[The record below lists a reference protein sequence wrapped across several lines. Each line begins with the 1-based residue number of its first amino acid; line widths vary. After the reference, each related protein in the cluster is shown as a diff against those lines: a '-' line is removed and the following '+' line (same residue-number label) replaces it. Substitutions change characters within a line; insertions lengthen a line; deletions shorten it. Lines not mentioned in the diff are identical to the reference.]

1 MSLEATCSCHRVGCN
16 ALLAAVRVGRDVLH
30 VDTQAHA
37 DGEVALFAGDYLR
50 VTPEHEPRTRFTI
63 KASQIG
69 MAMRYRIHDMHC
81 DAVGHRDP
89 SKVKTRDIGPRIR
102 RQDGR

>member
-16 ALLAAVRVGRDVLH
+16 ALLSLVRCGREALH
-30 VDTQAHA
+30 VEPDAHPQ
-37 DGEVALFAGDYLR
+37 GEIVLFAGDYLR

-69 MAMRYRIHDMHC
+69 HAMRYRIHDLHC
-81 DAVGHRDP
+81 KAVGHRDP
-89 SKVKTRDIGPRIR
+89 SLVKTRDIGPRIR